1 MLQIIVCN
9 FEMHFI
15 CTMDFE
21 YEVQFV
27 KFSICYMLFFLCRLK
42 MSIFCLT
49 TRFVHKYQIY
59 LPIVYNIH

>member
-27 KFSICYMLFFLCRLK
+27 KFSICYILLTCSFFWFNMLGCVCQK
-42 MSIFCLT
+42 DNYASC
-49 TRFVHKYQIY
+49 
-59 LPIVYNIH
+59 

>member
-27 KFSICYMLFFLCRLK
+27 KFSICYILLTCSFFWFNILVCVCQK
-42 MSIFCLT
+42 D
-49 TRFVHKYQIY
+49 IY
-59 LPIVYNIH
+59 ASC

>member
-27 KFSICYMLFFLCRLK
+27 KFSICYILLTCSFFFGLTCLFVFVRKIYMLHADVFVFF
-42 MSIFCLT
+42 M
-49 TRFVHKYQIY
+49 
-59 LPIVYNIH
+59 